1 MNYVNIIETE
11 RLRLRRL
18 TIDDAEFILELL
30 NDPSFIR
37 NIGDKRVRT
46 EADARLYISSG
57 PRASYERFGFGL
69 DLVELKE
76 SGLPIG
82 ICGLL
87 KRESL
92 EDVEVGFAF
101 LPKFWSKGYALES
114 AAAVKK
120 YGIEMLKLKRI
131 VAIVNPDNAGSI
143 RLLEKLGMKYERMFR
158 LPDAETEVM
167 LYALEA

>member
-1 MNYVNIIETE
+1 MNIIETE